1 MKNQGSRNRSI
12 MIMVVFA
19 ILVLCSQAQAAG
31 FSGFDRDSS
40 SGRTISLLD
49 QASAWFRSALNG
61 MTSVFASDETPPPPP
76 PTAQTCMPGDPRCDA
91 GWGLDPEG

>member
-12 MIMVVFA
+12 MLMVVFA

-31 FSGFDRDSS
+31 FPGFDRDSAS
-40 SGRTISLLD
+40 RPTISPLE
-49 QASAWFRSALNG
+49 QASSWIRAAWGEL
-61 MTSVFASDETPPPPP
+61 TSVFAADGATNPPP
-76 PTAQTCMPGDPRCDA
+76 PTAQVCPADPRCDA